1 MERVRYE
8 WTDGNNKD
16 FQRFYLSTE
25 EYYSRIVGG
34 VQNRKG
40 FIPYNISQS
49 IGTVIIA
56 YIDNLAVGCAG
67 LKEYSGTDAEIK
79 RVWVEPEYRRQ
90 HIAED
95 MMKMLEKLA
104 KKKQFQRTVLQT
116 REAMREAVSLYEKLG
131 YYRINNYPPYDKLDG
146 AVCYA
151 KNL

>member
-8 WTDGNNKD
+8 WTDGNDED
-16 FQRFYLSTE
+16 FQKFYLSTE
-25 EYYSRIVGG
+25 EYYSSIVGG
-34 VQNRKG
+34 VDNRKG
-40 FIPYNISQS
+40 FIPYNISES
-49 IGTVIIA
+49 VRTVIIA
-56 YIDNLAVGCAG
+56 YINDIPAGCAG
-67 LKEYSGTDAEIK
+67 LKPYSDTDAEIK
-79 RVWVEPEYRRQ
+79 RVWVEKKYRRQ

-95 MMKMLEKLA
+95 MMKMLEEMA
-104 KKKQFQRTVLQT
+104 KKTQFQRTVLQT